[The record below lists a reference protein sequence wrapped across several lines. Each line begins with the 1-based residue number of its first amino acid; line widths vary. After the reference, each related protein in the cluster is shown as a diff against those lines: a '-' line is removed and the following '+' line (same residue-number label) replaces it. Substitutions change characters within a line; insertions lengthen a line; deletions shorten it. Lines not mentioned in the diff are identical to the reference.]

1 MPAIGHRILTP
12 QQNQKITYSKVIK
25 KGRYCYRPFDINLNL
40 IRYNYA
46 EKLIT
51 FLPDFLN
58 REMMFDFISNADA

>member
-1 MPAIGHRILTP
+1 LIRGVVLKMRDIIFY
-12 QQNQKITYSKVIK
+12 ITASK
-25 KGRYCYRPFDINLNL
+25 KGRYRYRPFDINLNL